1 MIRSTNVLFGSG
13 RDVHSQE
20 MQSDSQTLQGIAP
33 TAPGHPSG
41 ELYRGTRAKAVADRL
56 RDMIAQNELPPGARI
71 RERAIGE
78 LLQVSRTPMREAL
91 RILAAERLVELLPNR
106 GAVVRAPSP
115 REIQDLLSVLASLE
129 ALAGEQASANARDD
143 EITEV
148 RALHFEMLAAYE
160 RKDRL
165 TYFKLN
171 QGIHRAIVAASHN
184 AALVEL
190 HAMTNA
196 RLYRVRYQCNL
207 NSANWHNAIEEHEAI
222 LAALCARDGQALAEI
237 LRQHLGHTWVK
248 VSEMLRLKPDT

>member
-1 MIRSTNVLFGSG
+1 MK
-13 RDVHSQE
+13 
-20 MQSDSQTLQGIAP
+20 SDTDTLQDMPDPAALKGA
-33 TAPGHPSG
+33 AAGLGRPSR
-41 ELYRGTRAKAVADRL
+41 EPYHGTRAKAVADRL

-106 GAVVRAPSP
+106 GAVVCAPSP
-115 REIQDLLSVLASLE
+115 REIRDLLSVLASLE
-129 ALAGEQASANARDD
+129 ALAGEQAAANAGDD
-143 EITEV
+143 EIGEI

-171 QGIHRAIVAASHN
+171 QCIHRAIVAASHN

-196 RLYRVRYQCNL
+196 RLYRVRYQSNL
-207 NSANWHNAIEEHEAI
+207 NTATWHSAVEEHDAI
-222 LAALCARDGQALAEI
+222 LAALCARDGEALAAI
-237 LRQHLGHTWVK
+237 LRRHLGSTWAK
-248 VSEMLRLKPDT
+248 VSEALRFDPET